1 MDKTDIVHACWKTK
15 YRTENIEEN
24 NKHRLIVVVFFI
36 ELNVYIH
43 EDVFGVN
50 FVICGVTSFQ

>member
-43 EDVFGVN
+43 EDVFDVN